1 MKNKAGNINFFDGK
15 VVINP
20 NGEMV
25 LEKITAGEVAAAKIS
40 ASEYEV
46 MAGSDIS
53 GNTKILTGQNEVT
66 ILTSKVKENSK
77 VFITPTGS
85 LEGSSI
91 YVDSKLGGV
100 SFTVKLSSPIS
111 KDVEFDWFILN
122 SE

>member
-1 MKNKAGNINFFDGK
+1 
-15 VVINP
+15 
-20 NGEMV
+20 
-25 LEKITAGEVAAAKIS
+25 
-40 ASEYEV
+40 
-46 MAGSDIS
+46 
-53 GNTKILTGQNEVT
+53 
-66 ILTSKVKENSK
+66 